1 MHHTKLIV
9 PAALAAAVLAGCG
22 ENTAPHGKPS
32 ESLTKPNDSAT
43 MTQLPPQTSGPAS
56 GGTSDS
62 PGSHKAP
69 QPATPPK
76 GKAVPKSQIHAAGL
90 PKQFPRQ
97 AAVSGKTLTVT
108 AMEPD
113 ACTRSTAKV
122 LKQTGAQVKVQ
133 IVQSKPGGTMCAQ
146 IVRYPKLTV
155 NLAEPL
161 GDRTLVLTAKK
172 PS

>member
-1 MHHTKLIV
+1 MHHRKLII
-9 PAALAAAVLAGCG
+9 PATLAAAVLAGCG
-22 ENTAPHGKPS
+22 ENTASHGKPS
-32 ESLTKPNDSAT
+32 ESPAKPKGSAT

-56 GGTSDS
+56 GGTAHS

-76 GKAVPKSQIHAAGL
+76 GKAVPKSQVDAAGL
-90 PKQFPRQ
+90 PKQFPKQ
-97 AAVSGKTLTVT
+97 AAVTGKTVTVT

-122 LKQTGAQVKVQ
+122 LKQTRDQVKVQ
-133 IVQSKPGGTMCAQ
+133 IRQSKPAGTMCAQ

-155 NLAEPL
+155 NLAKPL
-161 GDRTLVLTAKK
+161 GDRTLVLTAK
-172 PS
+172 PPN